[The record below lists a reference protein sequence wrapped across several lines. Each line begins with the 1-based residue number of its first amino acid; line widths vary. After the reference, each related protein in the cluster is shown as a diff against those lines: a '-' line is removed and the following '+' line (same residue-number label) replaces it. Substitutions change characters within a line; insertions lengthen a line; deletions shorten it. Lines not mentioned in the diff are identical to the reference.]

1 MPPRQSAS
9 RSHRGS
15 SNRARVTNS
24 EHSQPNGATP
34 LPLALRALSRLPWP
48 VMYGLG
54 ACLAFLAHRVLRY
67 RLGVVRENVRGSFPD
82 LNERERRRIVRD
94 YYRRLGELAVEIVK
108 AATLAPRELEERVTL
123 RNLEALRD
131 ELEAG
136 RPVLIAAAHQ
146 CNWEWMLLVMSLKL
160 GFPLA
165 AAYKPLHGSRGER
178 WMRVL
183 RTRFGGRLVPAKEL
197 LGHLMQNRSPQ
208 AVAMVADQE
217 PVSSEFKWWT
227 RFLGRPTAF
236 YMGPEKIAQATR
248 NAVVFAAARRIA
260 RGRYEIAFEPL
271 APARATLEP
280 GEVTERYARRV
291 EAQILANPEDWTW
304 SHRRWKLKRPIYG
317 AGANPLDAGSI

>member
-1 MPPRQSAS
+1 MSDEPPA
-9 RSHRGS
+9 
-15 SNRARVTNS
+15 
-24 EHSQPNGATP
+24 PDGATP
-34 LPLALRALSRLPWP
+34 LPLALRALSRLPWF
-48 VMYGLG
+48 VMYGAG

-67 RLGVVRENVRGSFPD
+67 RLDVVRENVRGSFPD
-82 LNERERRRIVRD
+82 ADERERRRIVRG
-94 YYRRLGELAVEIVK
+94 YYQRLGELAVEVVK
-108 AATLAPRELEERVTL
+108 AATLAPRELEQRVTL
-123 RNLEALRD
+123 RNIEALRS

-136 RPVLIAAAHQ
+136 RSVLIAAAHQ

-178 WMRVL
+178 WMRLL
-183 RTRFGGRLVPAKEL
+183 RTRFGGRLIPAKEL
-197 LGHLMQNRSPQ
+197 LAQMMRSRSPQ

-248 NAVVFAAARRIA
+248 IAVVFAAARRIA
-260 RGRYEIAFEPL
+260 RGRYEISFEPL
-271 APARATLEP
+271 APARALLEP
-280 GEVTERYARRV
+280 GEITERYARRV
-291 EAQILANPEDWTW
+291 EAQILASPEDWTW

-317 AGANPLDAGSI
+317 GANALDAGSI